1 MRDHKS
7 RARSALLTYFLSERP
22 MDGMKKILYSSFLV
36 LGLVG
41 ASLYSINL
49 KNQNFQVQ
57 NSIEEVREGVNIC
70 FARLQQ
76 TYTSV
81 YISPNLS
88 YLAVDFLKATESC
101 FAQALAVAI
110 DARMQNSAEVEKQ
123 INRLGN
129 YVRLFHA
136 GVKNKSLFSKGKSDY
151 SVANSRFIKLEET
164 RDQILGGL
172 DKLTSQNKKQDQ
184 KFTFALY
191 ALIAG
196 ALIGICGIIFFDQR
210 MRNRL
215 ERYRQQIVD
224 SLETSEDR
232 KPDTTQ
238 AFYKAMKYF
247 DVKLPNEISINP
259 EDLTAKEVAVPEV
272 APEVQPENKV
282 EVQVEN
288 PIMAK
293 PVVKEEPK
301 KEPVE
306 EIINVTLG
314 DILGQILME
323 YSPDIL
329 SQKISTKFNEFE
341 EVAINNNSNRL
352 YHLMKFIFGI
362 LVKSEFQGAPF
373 IHLQVEKKNSPVIK
387 IKTNSIFS
395 QFENSTS
402 QSLFTRATESFSDEF
417 DLSIGEGSDGVNTIS
432 IKQKKRLVNVFRGTK
447 KQFLEGRN
455 NPRV

>member
-1 MRDHKS
+1 MPFDHN
-7 RARSALLTYFLSERP
+7 FLSERT

-36 LGLVG
+36 LGLIGV
-41 ASLYSINL
+41 SSYSINL
-49 KNQNFQVQ
+49 KNQNFQTQ
-57 NSIEEVREGVNIC
+57 NSIEEVKEGVNIC

-88 YLAVDFLKATESC
+88 YLAVDFLKTTESC

-110 DARMQNSAEVEKQ
+110 DARIQNSAEVEKL

-151 SVANSRFIKLEET
+151 SVANSRFVKLEET
-164 RDQILGGL
+164 RDQILTELEGL
-172 DKLTSQNKKQDQ
+172 HVEAQKQDQ
-184 KFTFALY
+184 QFNYALY
-191 ALIAG
+191 ALMAG
-196 ALIGICGIIFFDQR
+196 ALFGIFGIIYFDR
-210 MRNRL
+210 RVSVRL
-215 ERYRQQIVD
+215 QRYRQQIIT
-224 SLETSEDR
+224 SLETTEDK
-232 KPDTTQ
+232 KPDVTQ

-247 DVKLPNEISINP
+247 EVPLPQEIDVTKIQ
-259 EDLTAKEVAVPEV
+259 TAKAEPVAEVVAKEEV
-272 APEVQPENKV
+272 KPLVT
-282 EVQVEN
+282 VEN
-288 PIMAK
+288 PVLAK
-293 PVVKEEPK
+293 PVVKEEVKPQVQE
-301 KEPVE
+301 EPLT
-306 EIINVTLG
+306 VTLG

-329 SQKISTKFNEFE
+329 SQSISTKFNEFE
-341 EVAINNNSNRL
+341 EVAINGNSTRL

-373 IHLQVEKKNSPVIK
+373 IHLQVEKKSSPVIK

-417 DLSIGEGSDGVNTIS
+417 DLSIGEGSDGVNTIA

-447 KQFLEGRN
+447 KQFLAGQ